1 MTKVYVERIIK
12 PRKIIPNK
20 KKVYVFK
27 LEYYWH
33 CATPSN
39 VWLDAIKEIDLLT

>member
-20 KKVYVFK
+20 KKYMYLNWNIIGIVQ
-27 LEYYWH
+27 
-33 CATPSN
+33 
-39 VWLDAIKEIDLLT
+39 LLRMYGLMQ